1 MSSLPLT
8 RRAANAVDSV
18 SESSVHCAACDSVNR
33 PERRFCGNCGARL
46 WESCLKCGHEN
57 APVER
62 HCGQCGVNL
71 QEELQRIQRDIQ
83 AVLDEADRLGRMS
96 EHVQAI
102 ERLLA
107 IEIVDH
113 GALTRHRETRDER
126 VAALRSEMRQRGGER
141 DLAIVR
147 GRYLLE
153 RSDYEQAALVLE
165 AVPHSYR
172 TTELVELLDQVRSR
186 QIDVLTLAGEI
197 RRAVAEKR
205 TDGLLPKVEQLLALK
220 PDHAQARS
228 LAERLRPVVQ
238 KKKLAL
244 RDALYKTAKAH
255 LDACNYAAA
264 VEQLEQIPAELC
276 TSQLVTFIEETRA
289 KAAEVDWLTRD
300 LTQAVVPDEWH
311 GPLAER
317 LLKLQPNNA
326 VAATIA
332 QRNKAG
338 KRVCPA
344 PPPTSQ
350 WAGRLETIAGFRHI
364 DLSALSDASTRS
376 HPSRLAVAAGLA
388 LVGLERAWLSINLA
402 PSQKEG
408 LLAGLLKIRGKAS
421 RSAWGVDLGQ
431 AALRAVRL
439 VTREGGGVLA
449 DAAYEVEHSQILTA
463 PDADREAIVRA
474 SLDKLLHQA
483 KLTDAPLCVS
493 VPGHKALF
501 RALRVPLVDE
511 KKLGELMKFEVREQI
526 PIATEHIVW
535 DYQALSARQTQTAPV
550 LDSDVA
556 LLALKSEY
564 AQAAISPFA
573 ERGLKVE
580 VLSPDSVGLLNF
592 VMFESATSPESPG
605 QHPAAV
611 SAASSSG
618 SAVHGKPVT
627 AVLDVGVD
635 SSNFIVT
642 DGRSVA
648 LRSIAVGGNSFS
660 RLLVKELQLTFMQ
673 AEKVKRNPT
682 AVRHL
687 HRLHGILEPRF
698 ADLSREMH
706 RTIDAFLQADPAR
719 RLDRFIFTG
728 GGLKLHG
735 AVRRLWY
742 GE

>member
-1 MSSLPLT
+1 
-8 RRAANAVDSV
+8 
-18 SESSVHCAACDSVNR
+18 
-33 PERRFCGNCGARL
+33 
-46 WESCLKCGHEN
+46 
-57 APVER
+57 
-62 HCGQCGVNL
+62 L
-71 QEELQRIQRDIQ
+71 QQELQRIQRDIQ
-83 AVLDEADRLGRMS
+83 AALDEADQLGRMS
-96 EHVQAI
+96 EHLQAI

-113 GALTRHRETRDER
+113 GALTPQRETRDER
-126 VAALRSEMRQRGGER
+126 VAALRSEMRRCGRER

-153 RSDYEQAALVLE
+153 RSDYEQAALLLE

-172 TTELVELLDQVRSR
+172 TAELVEVLDHVRSR
-186 QIDVLTLAGEI
+186 QIEVLTLAGEI
-197 RRAVAEKR
+197 RRAVTEKR

-228 LAERLRPVVQ
+228 LAERLRPMVQ
-238 KKKLAL
+238 KQKLAL

-255 LDACNYAAA
+255 LEACNYAAA
-264 VEQLEQIPAELC
+264 VEQLEQIPAEVC
-276 TSQLVTFIEETRA
+276 TSQLVTFIEETRG
-289 KAAEVDWLTRD
+289 KAAEVEWLTRD
-300 LTQAVVPDEWH
+300 LTQAVVQDEWH

-317 LLKLQPNNA
+317 LLKLQPNNT

-332 QRNKAG
+332 QRIKAG

-376 HPSRLAVAAGLA
+376 NPGRLAVAAGLA
-388 LVGLERAWLSINLA
+388 LVGLQRAWLSINLA
-402 PSQKEG
+402 PSENEG
-408 LLAGLLKIRGKAS
+408 LLAGLLKTRGKAR
-421 RSAWGVDLGQ
+421 RSAWGVDVGQ
-431 AALRAVRL
+431 SALRAVRL
-439 VTREGGGVLA
+439 VIREGGGVLA

-463 PDADREAIVRA
+463 PDANRETIVRA

-483 KLTDAPLCVS
+483 SLTDAPICVS
-493 VPGHKALF
+493 VPSHKALF
-501 RALRVPLVDE
+501 RALTVPPVDD

-526 PIATEHIVW
+526 PIATEHLVW
-535 DYQALSARQTQTAPV
+535 NYQALRARNTQTATV
-550 LDSDVA
+550 RESDVV
-556 LLALKSEY
+556 LLALKSDY
-564 AQAAISPFA
+564 AQAAIAPFA

-592 VMFESATSPESPG
+592 VVLESAASPESPG
-605 QHPAAV
+605 QDSTAIPV
-611 SAASSSG
+611 TPSSSSVVDG
-618 SAVHGKPVT
+618 ESVT
-627 AVLDVGVD
+627 AVLDMGADV
-635 SSNFIVT
+635 SNFIVT

-648 LRSIAVGGNSFS
+648 LRSILVGGNSFS
-660 RLLVKELQLTFMQ
+660 HLLAKELQLTFTQ

-687 HRLHGILEPRF
+687 HRLYGILEPRF
-698 ADLSREMH
+698 ADLSRQMH
-706 RTIDAFLQADPAR
+706 RTIDAFLQANPAR
-719 RLDRFIFTG
+719 RLDRFILTG